1 MPKTYEKQPGALT
14 LVKRR
19 AQVLLAL
26 HQRPQSA
33 ATLSETTGLS
43 VPAVDAAL
51 AVLVRRG
58 RALSRAGGYVQ
69 GDGAGMYA
77 ALTAAKTAVGGKA

>member
-1 MPKTYEKQPGALT
+1 MPKRDEKPAGALT

-33 ATLSETTGLS
+33 ATLSEVTGLS
-43 VPAVDAAL
+43 VPAVSAAL
-51 AVLVRRG
+51 AVLVHHK

-77 ALTAAKTAVGGKA
+77 ALADAKLAVGGKA